1 MRYLIAVVAVL
12 LIALASVEDAYAYLD
27 PATGSMV
34 VQGLLAIVGGL
45 VATIGSYRQKIL
57 ARFRS
62 SRDRKK

>member
-1 MRYLIAVVAVL
+1 MRYLFAVVAVL

-34 VQGLLAIVGGL
+34 VQGVLAVVGGL
-45 VATIGSYRQKIL
+45 VATIGSYKNRIL
-57 ARFRS
+57 SRLRG

>member
-1 MRYLIAVVAVL
+1 MRYLFAVVAVV

-34 VQGLLAIVGGL
+34 VQGVLAIVGGL
-45 VATIGSYRQKIL
+45 VATVGSYKSRIL
-57 ARFRS
+57 SRLRG